1 MVNQAVLAPPPAQ
14 ALGVNCMVFE
24 VIGTPA
30 LDRNSRVRQL
40 AELGFTWA
48 NLENEE
54 YWIDQLVVMPNEVYE
69 DLIHAAAGLWQV
81 FDKAARYVFGK
92 RELYADLSIP
102 EMLWDGLDRL
112 EPNGEGFISRYARF
126 DFTVDQA
133 GNIKL
138 LELNADTPTG
148 YVEASIATP
157 WLCVQ
162 YGLESPNGRMKEL
175 LKAAWEI
182 EAPDYAACIAYGV
195 HAEDTGTIDALV
207 AHSGRKV
214 TCVDCLNLWIDEG
227 VVKVG
232 ADQTIQRMFALYPKE
247 WMGVDDGG
255 EALSYAI
262 EEQFVHLFNPLHAVI
277 LQSKGLQALI
287 WDLHIKQS
295 ALFTQEEHEIIKTYM
310 LPTYTHPILE
320 GNYVSKS
327 MFGREGG
334 SVELYNENG
343 ELEFKDEA
351 GFDTSVFFKRVYQER
366 ADLPRL
372 TFQHGQGHLLT
383 GLFVLNGTP
392 CGLLGRAG
400 GIITGNASQFVA
412 IGVKAP

>member
-1 MVNQAVLAPPPAQ
+1 MVNQAALAHPPAQ
-14 ALGVNCMVFE
+14 ALGVNRMGFE

-30 LDRNSRVRQL
+30 QDRDFRVQQL

-48 NLENEE
+48 NLESED
-54 YWIDQLVVMPNEVYE
+54 YWIDQLVVMSEVVYQ
-69 DLIHAAAGLWQV
+69 DLILAATGLWQV
-81 FDKAARYVFGK
+81 FDKAVRYVHGN

-102 EMLWDGLDRL
+102 EVLWDGLDRL
-112 EPNGEGFISRYARF
+112 KLNEEGFISRYARF
-126 DFTVDQA
+126 DFTIGLDGA
-133 GNIKL
+133 IKL

-148 YVEASIATP
+148 YVEAAIATP
-157 WLCVQ
+157 WLCEQ
-162 YGLESPNGRMKEL
+162 YGFESPNVRMKEL
-175 LKAAWEI
+175 IKAAWEI
-182 EAPDYAACIAYGV
+182 EAPDYAACIAYGQ
-195 HAEDTGTIDALV
+195 HAEDTGTINALV
-207 AHSGRKV
+207 AHSERKM
-214 TCVDCLNLWIDEG
+214 TCVDCLDLWIDEG
-227 VVKVG
+227 ILMLG
-232 ADQTIQRMFALYPKE
+232 TDQTIKRMFALYPKE

-262 EEQFVHLFNPLHAVI
+262 EEQFVYLFNPLHAVI
-277 LQSKGLQALI
+277 LQSKGLQAII
-287 WDLHIKQS
+287 WDLHVRHS
-295 ALFTQEEHEIIKTYM
+295 ELFTQEEHEVINTYM
-310 LPTYTHPILE
+310 LPTYLEPIFE
-320 GNYVSKS
+320 GSYVSKS

-334 SVELYNENG
+334 SVELYNEQG

-372 TFQHGQGHLLT
+372 SFQHGQGYLLT

-412 IGVKAP
+412 IGVNAP